1 MSIKK
6 RICTL
11 FITLALM
18 LSVTSLSAFAVS
30 DDTYDVYEYHRY
42 AQCVMN
48 NITIVGEKKPYAFYY
63 YNHSYELAEELD
75 DVAYDYEDGKATFIA
90 VQNKYDETK
99 DFYENPWIRPNY
111 AENTCYIAVHEKNY
125 NNWYTEGQWNTF
137 VEKRNN
143 LLQALSV
150 NHPNFEPEK
159 YGSVK
164 EDDYTLAQQKYIDK
178 CFFELIYIYNEMTC
192 KDIVMGDV
200 DRDGTVDVADVTL
213 MQKYIAGETEFTDAQ
228 KLRARVNYD
237 SYSVSIK
244 DVTTVQK
251 CIVNYQDAYL
261 YQGGIVRNES
271 DFATSLDNWQ
281 ICSQW

>member
-200 DRDGTVDVADVTL
+200 NRDGTVDVADVTL

>member
-18 LSVTSLSAFAVS
+18 LSMTSLPAFAAS
-30 DDTYDVYEYHRY
+30 DDTYDVREYHLY
-42 AQCVMN
+42 AQRVIDN
-48 NITIVGEKKPYAFYY
+48 LLIVGEKKPYALYY
-63 YNHSYELAEELD
+63 YSHSYELAEELD
-75 DVAYDYEDGKATFIA
+75 DVAYDYEDGKATYIA
-90 VQNKYDETK
+90 VQNKYDEIK
-99 DFYENPWIRPNY
+99 DFYENPWIRSSY
-111 AENTCYIAVHEKNY
+111 AEITCNIAVHEKNY
-125 NNWYTEGQWNTF
+125 NNWYTEEQWNTF

-150 NHPNFEPEK
+150 NHPNFEPER

-200 DRDGTVDVADVTL
+200 NRDGTVDVADVTL
-213 MQKYIAGETEFTDAQ
+213 IQKYIAGEAEFTDAQ
-228 KLRARVNYD
+228 KLRARVNDD

-281 ICSQW
+281 ICPQW

>member
-1 MSIKK
+1 MNIKK

-18 LSVTSLSAFAVS
+18 LSMTSLPAFAAS

-200 DRDGTVDVADVTL
+200 NRDGTVDVADVTL